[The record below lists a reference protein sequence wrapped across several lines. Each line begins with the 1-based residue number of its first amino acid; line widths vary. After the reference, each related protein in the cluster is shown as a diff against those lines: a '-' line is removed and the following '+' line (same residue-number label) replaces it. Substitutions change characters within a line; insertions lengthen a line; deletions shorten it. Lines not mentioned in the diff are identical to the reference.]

1 MAVAIRNLTS
11 QAIYV
16 PLNSGTNLRLS
27 PGEVS
32 GEFHEVEL
40 KNNAKFEK
48 LRLQRAIAVE
58 TDDAVPKDA
67 AEAIPASAGD
77 AAPTGVRRQRFAVAR
92 AQKDLSQ
99 PAKPMA
105 HQWREG
111 Q

>member
-11 QAIYV
+11 RAIYV

-40 KNNAKFEK
+40 KNNSKLEK

-58 TDDAVPKDA
+58 TDDVALKDA
-67 AEAIPASAGD
+67 AIEAAPAKAADQVAAAGEAAPAGAGD
-77 AAPTGVRRQRFAVAR
+77 DSDPRSRAR
-92 AQKDLSQ
+92 K
-99 PAKPMA
+99 KI
-105 HQWREG
+105 
-111 Q
+111 

>member
-77 AAPTGVRRQRFAVAR
+77 AAPTGASDDSDSRSRGR
-92 AQKDLSQ
+92 K
-99 PAKPMA
+99 KT
-105 HQWREG
+105 
-111 Q
+111 